1 MLKQRRAL
9 VVLLVTLMLALPVV
23 AAAASVEFNDPIL
36 EDAVRIQLKK
46 PTGDIDR
53 AVLKENLKKL
63 DLREKRGVTEPDFSS
78 LKGTITDLTGL
89 EYAAKL
95 ETLIPWREGG
105 TTGNSRVVGISISD
119 LSPIRNLEKL
129 ELLDITGNTK
139 GFSYRPNSTQMKY
152 LQEIQHRGAVV
163 RHDGP
168 VKRISGPDRYET
180 AARVFQNYVDVSG
193 EVDTVFL
200 ARGDDFADALAGAP
214 LAAEMNAP
222 ILLTY
227 SNKLAEAAEEVL
239 IDYIDDSEINKL
251 TVYVLGGEKAISK
264 KVVDALKEAIDDE
277 FGFEPSVTRIGG
289 ADRYETAVKIARK
302 LDWDESEVIFASGEN
317 YPDALSVGPYAATE
331 SMPILLTRTDSLPD
345 CVEDFIEGL
354 EPGMSAVVAGG
365 PAAVSEDVITSLTK
379 IKSGGTKVFG
389 SDVERVYGD
398 TRYETAVELAKHF
411 GLEAGD
417 EDAIFI
423 ATGEDYADALTGA
436 ALASLNDT
444 GILLVRKNA
453 VPRKVDRFLDETGQ
467 ELTIL
472 GGEAAVSL
480 NNAVTLYDLIK

>member
-23 AAAASVEFNDPIL
+23 AAAASVEFNDETL
-36 EDAVRIQLKK
+36 EKAVRIKLNK
-46 PTGDIDR
+46 PTGNIDR

-63 DLREKRGVTEPDFSS
+63 ELGGDDFEDNDFTDVSA
-78 LKGTITDLTGL
+78 TITDLTGL

-95 ETLIPWREGG
+95 ETLIPWREGTG
-105 TTGNSRVVGISISD
+105 TTRVVGISISD
-119 LSPIRNLEKL
+119 LSPIRNLENL

-168 VKRISGPDRYET
+168 VKRISGPDRYDT
-180 AARVFQNYVDVSG
+180 AARVFQNYVDVSA
-193 EVDTVFL
+193 EDVDTVFL

-227 SNKLAEAAEEVL
+227 SNKLAEATEEVL
-239 IDYIDDSEINKL
+239 IDYIDDNELAKL

-302 LDWDESEVIFASGEN
+302 LVDWDESEVIFASGEN

-398 TRYETAVELAKHF
+398 TRYETAVELAKYF
-411 GLEAGD
+411 ELVAGD

-436 ALASLNDT
+436 ALASLNET